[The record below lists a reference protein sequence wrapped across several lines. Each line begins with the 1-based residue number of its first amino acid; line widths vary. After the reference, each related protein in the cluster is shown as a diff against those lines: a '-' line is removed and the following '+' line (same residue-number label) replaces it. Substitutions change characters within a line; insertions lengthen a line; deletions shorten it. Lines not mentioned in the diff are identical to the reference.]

1 MYSQN
6 ALATNEFLGKSWK
19 HILPGS
25 TEPLGVTVLKSR
37 GVFTEAKVVL
47 DGFWKWEQKQ
57 GQNANAAIESNNRGM
72 VLPFTPLSLHLI
84 ISILVDMPQHGL
96 GCPSEVDINKRKMFI
111 EEVMELVEL
120 TPLRGTLVG
129 LPGRNRALVK
139 ELSILLSW
147 FKRSL
152 LSKHNT
158 PSPLFHNALLAFET
172 KLVIW
177 RTPPFSATRFFF
189 TLVVALFGT
198 IFWDLGGKREYLCG
212 GGGTTGH
219 ALFHMDTLWIGN
231 LLQFGDLEEKD

>member
-1 MYSQN
+1 MGISG
-6 ALATNEFLGKSWK
+6 AGKTTLMDVLAGRKTGGYIEGSIMINGYPKKQKHLLEF
-19 HILPGS
+19 
-25 TEPLGVTVLKSR
+25 
-37 GVFTEAKVVL
+37 
-47 DGFWKWEQKQ
+47 
-57 GQNANAAIESNNRGM
+57 
-72 VLPFTPLSLHLI
+72 
-84 ISILVDMPQHGL
+84 QHGL